1 MTVIRQGRLSKTRPH
16 LSPTFSTCGQLT
28 ELTGTTYRAD
38 GNFMRFGAAK
48 TGRAMSLS
56 ATASMQLREQYRL
69 PSYR

>member
-28 ELTGTTYRAD
+28 ELTGTTYR
-38 GNFMRFGAAK
+38 NFMRFGAAK